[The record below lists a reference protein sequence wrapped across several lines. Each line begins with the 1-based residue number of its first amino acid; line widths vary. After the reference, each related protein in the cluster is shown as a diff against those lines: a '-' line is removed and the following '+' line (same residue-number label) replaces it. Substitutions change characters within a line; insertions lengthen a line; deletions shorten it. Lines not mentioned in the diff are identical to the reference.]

1 LGDLTDA
8 YTEVAMR
15 LGVIQP
21 TSAPPPTA
29 RTTK

>member
-21 TSAPPPTA
+21 TSARPPTA
-29 RTTK
+29 RTAK